1 MTKEVSRCPD
11 RSKSDSI
18 TLRGGVEERANVCRS
33 IYKISRQ
40 TDVDGSTNQSE
51 ELMARLVDLEIITKD
66 GKFDLDPV
74 HTGVDDA
81 AIFCRRFVMGGTA
94 ATNPKSGSPKGTRE
108 YEGITIEKPLNG
120 ASPALFQL
128 FTGHVGF
135 KAVFRIH
142 QVKAGPTHEPGEVV
156 LTVTIGGDD
165 FLAWISSYKLV
176 VQDVETRAEND
187 PDEPYEV
194 ILFSF
199 SHITYHKSGTDNAGA
214 PTELMVEDSLLGVM

>member
-1 MTKEVSRCPD
+1 
-11 RSKSDSI
+11 
-18 TLRGGVEERANVCRS
+18 
-33 IYKISRQ
+33 
-40 TDVDGSTNQSE
+40 
-51 ELMARLVDLEIITKD
+51 MARLVDLEIITKD

-81 AIFCRRFVMGGTA
+81 AIFCRRFELGGSA

-108 YEGITIEKPLNG
+108 YEGITIEKPLNS

-128 FTGHVGF
+128 FTNHVGF

-142 QVKAGPTHEPGEVV
+142 QVKSGPTQEPGEVV

-165 FLAWISSYKLV
+165 FLAWVSSYKLV
-176 VQDVETRAEND
+176 VPDVEKRASDD

-194 ILFSF
+194 IVFSF
-199 SHITYHKSGTDNAGA
+199 SNICYHKSGTDNAGA
-214 PTELMVEDSLLGVM
+214 PTELMVEDSLLGAM